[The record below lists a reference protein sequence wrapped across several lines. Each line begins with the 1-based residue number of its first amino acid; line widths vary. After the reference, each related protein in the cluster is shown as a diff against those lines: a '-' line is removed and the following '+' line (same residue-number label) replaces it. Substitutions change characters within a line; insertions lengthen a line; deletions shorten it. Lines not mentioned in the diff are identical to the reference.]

1 MFTLLE
7 QAKVE
12 RLEEMSSKQKKGF
25 PIGATIIIIVLV
37 AILFMVGNLTCEKWD
52 AGESE
57 FVLLGVILTGGI
69 FALLVV
75 IVKALM
81 KGDDS
86 EE

>member
-1 MFTLLE
+1 
-7 QAKVE
+7 
-12 RLEEMSSKQKKGF
+12 MSNPQKKGY
-25 PIGATIIIIVLV
+25 PIGATILIIVFV
-37 AILFMVGNLTCEKWD
+37 AILFMIGNLTCEKWD
-52 AGESE
+52 AGEDE

>member
-1 MFTLLE
+1 
-7 QAKVE
+7 
-12 RLEEMSSKQKKGF
+12 MSSKQNKGV
-25 PIGATIIIIVLV
+25 PIGATILLIVLV

-52 AGESE
+52 AGENE

-69 FALLVV
+69 FALLVFT
-75 IVKALM
+75 VKMLM